1 MGKTADALRAHRR
14 SGFGALFKFRG
25 SGCGLG
31 RFHFY
36 ILIVSDHLITLKM
49 FKSLIDFLMDF
60 VAVLRIWDTIFQY
73 VFPLVIISGPNLRPL
88 LSSWAS
94 FVVPLRST

>member
-1 MGKTADALRAHRR
+1 MRLLSGMDPDTCFGLTPKLKIDQRSRLQLGVELGEKQQTR
-14 SGFGALFKFRG
+14 SGLIGVRGLGLGARFKFRG

-49 FKSLIDFLMDF
+49 FKSLIDFL
-60 VAVLRIWDTIFQY
+60 
-73 VFPLVIISGPNLRPL
+73 
-88 LSSWAS
+88 
-94 FVVPLRST
+94 